1 MRALRTSAQLLAS
14 AATIGALY
22 LGGPSL
28 SLLSLGGGAPRF
40 ELVEVEPARA
50 PVWLPAPEVESEA
63 APELVAQEEPPAPEV
78 EVAPPAPK
86 PVVAIAVVVPEAPA
100 PPVVPVQRAKFVGL
114 KVRRGL
120 AAADLQPTRSAP
132 KPRTPKCV
140 DPPAQIRALGPDHWE
155 VERAFVESYAH
166 DWDAL
171 QKLAAVYRH
180 DGPDGKPDGF
190 RVRGVRCGTPLHAG
204 GLRSGDVVHSINDR
218 QVTNVLEGLMAW
230 RKLRKKDVIR
240 VELTRAGERI
250 ALTYRM
256 ID

>member
-50 PVWLPAPEVESEA
+50 PVWLPAPLQAEA
-63 APELVAQEEPPAPEV
+63 APEAADAPALPEPAPAPAA
-78 EVAPPAPK
+78 VAPPPTPALA
-86 PVVAIAVVVPEAPA
+86 VVAPEAPA
-100 PPVVPVQRAKFVGL
+100 PPVLPVQRAKFVGL

-120 AAADLQPTRSAP
+120 SAADLQPTRATP
-132 KPRTPKCV
+132 KPRAPKCAE
-140 DPPAQIRALGPDHWE
+140 PPAQIRALGPELWE

-204 GLRSGDVVHSINDR
+204 GLRSGDVVHSVNDR